1 MVLNYTKE
9 NVSKENKRISV
20 WKLAR
25 ILLIILYKEY
35 SSLNKKGRTKY
46 FITYQTK
53 VKDYLKLRNA
63 QNYTISTE

>member
-20 WKLAR
+20 WKLAK

-46 FITYQTK
+46 FITCQTK
-53 VKDYLKLRNA
+53 IKDYLKLRNA
-63 QNYTISTE
+63 QNYRISME

>member
-25 ILLIILYKEY
+25 ILLIILYKKY